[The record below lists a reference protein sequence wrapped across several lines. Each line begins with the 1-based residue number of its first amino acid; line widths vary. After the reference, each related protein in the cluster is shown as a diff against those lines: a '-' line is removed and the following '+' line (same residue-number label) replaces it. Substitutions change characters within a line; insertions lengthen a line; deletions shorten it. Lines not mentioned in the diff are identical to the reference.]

1 MKQLDGLGAI
11 MKPTKNQRN
20 SRILISIIGG
30 NMQILIPDTML
41 VNGKEVKIQKKAKIN
56 PAIIYSNTIP
66 KFIQDTKGIWVKNP
80 KYKGE

>member
-1 MKQLDGLGAI
+1 M
-11 MKPTKNQRN
+11 N
-20 SRILISIIGG
+20 
-30 NMQILIPDTML
+30 ILIPDTML

-80 KYKGE
+80 KYKGCLLYTSPSPRD